1 MKFDYIKSTK
11 VDDALYEYLE
21 LARLLRLKKNQ
32 TILDVG
38 CGLNHLKHV
47 YDNVVGIDLAR
58 NSNADV
64 ICDCLHLPFR
74 DNIFDVAVSVELI
87 EHLPPNHVDR
97 FISELIR
104 VSKKFI
110 GISTVNKLTGKH
122 DFRHVRE
129 FTVFE
134 LLGLFKRNGLR
145 INDIGYGGR
154 GKRFK
159 GKFLGLLAK
168 WLLPFW
174 LTCEWFCI
182 VGEKAR

>member
-1 MKFDYIKSTK
+1 MKYDYTKSAK

-21 LARLLRLKKNQ
+21 LARLLRLKKDQ
-32 TILDVG
+32 SILDVG

-47 YDNVVGIDLAR
+47 YDNVVGVDIAE

-74 DNIFDVAVSVELI
+74 DSVFDAAISVELV
-87 EHLPPNHVDR
+87 EHLPLNQIDK
-97 FISELIR
+97 FIFELSR

-110 GISTVNKLTGKH
+110 GISTANKFTGKH
-122 DFRHVRE
+122 DPRHIHE

-134 LLGLFKRNGLR
+134 LLRLLKRNGLR
-145 INDIGYGGR
+145 INDIGHGGR

-159 GKFLGLLAK
+159 GRISGLLAR

-174 LTCEWFCI
+174 FTCEWFCI
-182 VGEKAR
+182 VGEKV